1 MIDLPGFRR
10 VTAALACA
18 LAVTTAFAA
27 ADRKFSTPTSLQTEA
42 STLVNILE
50 RAHYNR
56 DAVKSSDYKE
66 VIPDYMGDLDQQHL
80 FFLATDKAKFLE
92 DWGKGVYY
100 NTAFLGNID
109 PAYRIFE
116 TYQT

>member
-1 MIDLPGFRR
+1 MSHFPGFRR
-10 VTAALACA
+10 LFAVAACTVAFTA
-18 LAVTTAFAA
+18 AFAA
-27 ADRKFSTPTSLQTEA
+27 TDRKFSTPTSLQTEA

-56 DAVKSSDYKE
+56 DAVKTSDYAN
-66 VIPDYMGDLDQQHL
+66 VIPDYMGDLDGQRL

-100 NTAFLGNID
+100 N
-109 PAYRIFE
+109 
-116 TYQT
+116 